1 MIQMNF
7 HSILKNI
14 MLIFSM
20 INFILISLWFSFLS
34 LIILDGDVKI
44 NDNCLERC
52 HIVTIL
58 FENIIMIL
66 IMLVAVNGL
75 IRI

>member
-14 MLIFSM
+14 MLIFCM
-20 INFILISLWFSFLS
+20 INCILISLGFSFLS

-52 HIVTIL
+52 RIVTIL
-58 FENIIMIL
+58 FGNIIMIL
-66 IMLVAVNGL
+66 IMLVAV
-75 IRI
+75 

>member
-20 INFILISLWFSFLS
+20 INFMLVSLWFSFLS

-52 HIVTIL
+52 RIVTIL
-58 FENIIMIL
+58 FGNIIMIL
-66 IMLVAVNGL
+66 IMLVAV
-75 IRI
+75 